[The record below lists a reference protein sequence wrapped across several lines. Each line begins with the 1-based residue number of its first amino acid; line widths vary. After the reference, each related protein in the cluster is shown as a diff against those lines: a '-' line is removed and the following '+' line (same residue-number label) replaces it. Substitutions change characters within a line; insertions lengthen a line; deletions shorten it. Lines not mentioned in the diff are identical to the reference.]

1 MANGLPEELS
11 ETFLQVLV
19 ADVIRSLER
28 GPDTQSDRRDL
39 MRASFAA
46 IEGLVWVYRKHV
58 EGVAGDSD
66 EMSPITKMAFSDLTY
81 RVTEKGVIEHQT
93 RFTTMTAMIKF
104 TTNEAKKLSPKLK
117 VDFGVQGWTDLL
129 AFIAIRNRITHP
141 KTLTELRISDDDL
154 KIAMS
159 ALFWVLNLVGDV
171 MQSTTQVSV
180 KYLSELREI
189 SALLM
194 SGDEQTLALYRAAI
208 ELKLE

>member
-1 MANGLPEELS
+1 MADELPEELC

-19 ADVIRSLER
+19 ADVIRALER
-28 GPDTQSDRRDL
+28 EPDTQSDRRDL

-58 EGVAGDSD
+58 EGVARDID
-66 EMSPITKMAFSDLTY
+66 EISPITKMAFSDLTY
-81 RVTEKGVIEHQT
+81 RVTENGVIERQT
-93 RFTTMTAMIKF
+93 RFTTITAMIKF
-104 TTNEAKKLSPKLK
+104 TTNEAKKLAPDLK

-141 KTLTELRISDDDL
+141 RTLIELRISDDDL

-159 ALFWVLNLVGDV
+159 ALFWLLNLVGDV
-171 MQSTTQVSV
+171 MQSTTQVSA

-194 SGDEQTLALYRAAI
+194 SGDEQALALYRAAI